1 MRSTRSL
8 IACAATASPASAPIR
23 AGSGSSI
30 RSAAASTRMAS
41 AVSMTFGSGAS
52 TREERPRSVTSAR
65 NALTCQRSARM
76 PSYYTFDQRGGNRTV
91 ELLVVIVVVLLLALV
106 VGAAYNRLV
115 TLRQRVNE
123 AYSDIDVQLKR
134 RHDLIP
140 NLVETVKGYAA
151 HERGVFDEVTQA
163 RANAVAAGSG
173 SPQQRAQAENVLTGA
188 LRSLFAVAE
197 AYPQLQAVQEFKDL
211 SENLRDTEDKIQF
224 SRRFY
229 NGQVRDYNTAP
240 QTFPTVALAGTLG
253 FKPSEYFEVEEPSD
267 REVPKVS
274 FTPTT

>member
-1 MRSTRSL
+1 VSL
-8 IACAATASPASAPIR
+8 GWIIVLA
-23 AGSGSSI
+23 
-30 RSAAASTRMAS
+30 
-41 AVSMTFGSGAS
+41 
-52 TREERPRSVTSAR
+52 
-65 NALTCQRSARM
+65 
-76 PSYYTFDQRGGNRTV
+76 
-91 ELLVVIVVVLLLALV
+91 IVVVLVLFLV
-106 VGAAYNRLV
+106 LTYNRLV
-115 TLRQRVNE
+115 TLRQRVKE
-123 AYSDIDVQLKR
+123 AFSDIEVQLKR

-163 RANAVAAGSG
+163 RAGAIAAGAKG
-173 SPQQRAQAENVLTGA
+173 PQQQAAAEDMLTGA

-229 NGQVRDYNTAP
+229 NAQVRDYNTAL
-240 QTFPTVALAGTLG
+240 QTFPTVLLASSLG
-253 FKPSEYFEVEEPSD
+253 FTASEYFEVEAPTD

-274 FTPTT
+274 FTPSS